1 MRDVLRLS
9 SSTEV
14 VFSALISVCLYLFP
28 QVRDVTCY
36 HSVLRYAT
44 VVLAVIK
51 WMTLVDLYRKV
62 VKQTHKHQITNAGAT
77 SDAVTRWTQH
87 VYMIVVALVKCLL
100 LV

>member
-1 MRDVLRLS
+1 
-9 SSTEV
+9 
-14 VFSALISVCLYLFP
+14 
-28 QVRDVTCY
+28 
-36 HSVLRYAT
+36 
-44 VVLAVIK
+44 
-51 WMTLVDLYRKV
+51 MTLVDLYRKV